1 MVAKLQ
7 QLKELESELQKSSEL
22 SYSTTLFKL
31 YFICCT
37 IIIVNRE
44 PKFETQMK
52 HMYMMQT

>member
-31 YFICCT
+31 YFISCM
-37 IIIVNRE
+37 IVNRE
-44 PKFETQMK
+44 PKFDTQMK
-52 HMYMMQT
+52 HIYMMQT

>member
-31 YFICCT
+31 YFISCM
-37 IIIVNRE
+37 IVNKE
-44 PKFETQMK
+44 PKFDTQMK